1 MSTRHEELSRN
12 VATVRERITQAAVRS
27 GRSSDA
33 ITLIA
38 VTKTYPASDV
48 AILMELG
55 VIDFGENRD
64 AEGSEKSQLLKARWH
79 FQGQI
84 QSNKIP
90 SIANWATVVHSLDN
104 PRHSDRL
111 DRAIRPEKTMDVFLQ
126 VSLDDTPGRG
136 GVSPDQL
143 NQLAIATL
151 EKPHLRLQGLMAV
164 APLGIEPAR
173 AFEQLAVIH
182 TAFCTH
188 FPQAPYLSSGMSGDF
203 ETAIVYGATHVRV
216 GTSILGTRDDPL

>member
-1 MSTRHEELSRN
+1 MNNRHEELSRN
-12 VATVRERITQAAVRS
+12 VAIVRERIAHAALQS
-27 GRSSDA
+27 GRSPDE

-48 AILMELG
+48 ATLIELG
-55 VIDFGENRD
+55 LIDFGENRD

-90 SIANWATVVHSLDN
+90 SIANWANVVHSLDN

-111 DRAIRPEKTMDVFLQ
+111 DRTIPSEKTMDVFLQ
-126 VSLDDTPGRG
+126 VSLDDAPGRG

-164 APLGIEPAR
+164 APLGVEPAR

-182 TAFCTH
+182 NGFSTH

-203 ETAIVYGATHVRV
+203 ETAIIYGATHVRV
-216 GTSILGTRDDPL
+216 GTSILGTRNHPL